1 MKKKKI
7 QILPQAIVSLAKE
20 IVSQTPDG
28 DVGYGEACDRVM
40 EIWGAFTEAGATVSD
55 IERINGF
62 LRWSKHEG
70 FCDRCPMK

>member
-55 IERINGF
+55 IERINGC
-62 LRWSKHEG
+62 LLYTSDAADE
-70 FCDRCPMK
+70 